1 MFFSRIHTTRPKQV
15 VAGGAGGAV
24 SYYANLV
31 GSQYVPVV
39 KGATYTEQ
47 GITTNVPGY
56 SLSTV
61 IKNRTATTVGSVNAN
76 IAEYYT
82 LTYTVTGSGNTIT
95 LTRYVYITD
104 AAAPTFSVTGSS
116 AVTATGA
123 VSISIG
129 SISEQYVTFQA
140 YTDSGRTTLVGSVST
155 TTGNT
160 ATLSFTDS
168 TGKASSKI
176 YYLKATDSGGYN
188 ISNVKTAN
196 NVNSSI
202 SRTIAPSGTN
212 IPANT
217 ALFFLGSN
225 PGGTYNIHQIVC
237 SYTFVNQF
245 NGEYDNPIST
255 ATQQI
260 CPVAGNTNSTSHGAQ
275 ALSDLWSAYGSHDVD
290 WSSVAVQFVCST
302 GSSVLADGT
311 TFTMYYG
318 TNGTSRYPTSFSV
331 YNATINAANPT
342 ASTQG
347 AFQYGTLTFTSSTP
361 VTGTS
366 PGGTSFTRN
375 RVIYTYNTT

>member
-15 VAGGAGGAV
+15 VAGGAV

-104 AAAPTFSVTGSS
+104 AAAPSFSVTGSS

-160 ATLSFTDS
+160 ATLAFTDS

-196 NVNSSI
+196 NVNE
-202 SRTIAPSGTN
+202 RKELN
-212 IPANT
+212 K
-217 ALFFLGSN
+217 
-225 PGGTYNIHQIVC
+225 
-237 SYTFVNQF
+237 
-245 NGEYDNPIST
+245 
-255 ATQQI
+255 
-260 CPVAGNTNSTSHGAQ
+260 
-275 ALSDLWSAYGSHDVD
+275 
-290 WSSVAVQFVCST
+290 
-302 GSSVLADGT
+302 
-311 TFTMYYG
+311 
-318 TNGTSRYPTSFSV
+318 
-331 YNATINAANPT
+331 
-342 ASTQG
+342 
-347 AFQYGTLTFTSSTP
+347 
-361 VTGTS
+361 
-366 PGGTSFTRN
+366 
-375 RVIYTYNTT
+375 